1 MFHFHR
7 KTNIYLFIFQDL
19 HCLQHVDFQ
28 QWSQTQMVDGRGVI
42 LLGCYVT
49 QDTLYELK
57 NVDGILTWR
66 EMPQKL
72 KYPRHSTVAMLIPDD
87 LANCE

>member
-1 MFHFHR
+1 MPTTCRFP
-7 KTNIYLFIFQDL
+7 T
-19 HCLQHVDFQ
+19 
-28 QWSQTQMVDGRGVI
+28 MVSNPDGHGVI
-42 LLGCYVT
+42 LLGCYET

>member
-7 KTNIYLFIFQDL
+7 KKTPIFIYFSGPSLPTTCRFP
-19 HCLQHVDFQ
+19 
-28 QWSQTQMVDGRGVI
+28 TMVSNPDGRGVI
-42 LLGCYVT
+42 LLGFYVT

-66 EMPQKL
+66 EMPQKF
-72 KYPRHSTVAMLIPDD
+72 KYPRKSTVVMLIPDN

>member
-1 MFHFHR
+1 MPTTCRFPSMV
-7 KTNIYLFIFQDL
+7 TNP
-19 HCLQHVDFQ
+19 
-28 QWSQTQMVDGRGVI
+28 DGDGVI
-42 LLGCYVT
+42 LLGCYEN

-57 NVDGILTWR
+57 NLDGILTWK